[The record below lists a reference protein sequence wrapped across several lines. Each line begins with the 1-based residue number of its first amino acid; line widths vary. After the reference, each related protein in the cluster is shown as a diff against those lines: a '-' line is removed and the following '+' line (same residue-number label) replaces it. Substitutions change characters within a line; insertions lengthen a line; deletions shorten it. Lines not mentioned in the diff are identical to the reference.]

1 MEIEV
6 TPHVNVI
13 ILLASA
19 PDSYNQPQL
28 TDRNALSGTVWSHCS
43 AAQLWETVVRL
54 TLKHLK
60 QNDTLFTVYPL
71 HRKSLW
77 AIMIAILC
85 VIIHFLIVLLKSS
98 TSLELPLR
106 ADMRVSEA
114 INFNRRMRTP
124 FIKPSNISARNPLRQ
139 LSNSKHFI
147 KLCAAANLR
156 GLRCN
161 SAGNWLPSSTS
172 CSHSAPHKSLCL
184 WNCASLASPQA
195 WDQRHRFTY
204 CASLQ
209 LVVVTKRPV

>member
-1 MEIEV
+1 
-6 TPHVNVI
+6 
-13 ILLASA
+13 
-19 PDSYNQPQL
+19 
-28 TDRNALSGTVWSHCS
+28 
-43 AAQLWETVVRL
+43 
-54 TLKHLK
+54 
-60 QNDTLFTVYPL
+60 
-71 HRKSLW
+71 
-77 AIMIAILC
+77 MIAILC

-161 SAGNWLPSSTS
+161 SAGNWLLSYTS
-172 CSHSAPHKSLCL
+172 CSHSAPHKNLCL

-195 WDQRHRFTY
+195 WDQRHRRDREL
-204 CASLQ
+204 CAKVSPARLYLLCQLAVGCCNKASGVVDVTPHHIVGEVWLQ
-209 LVVVTKRPV
+209 DQELRINLEL